1 MTKLK
6 DPLAFERP
14 GAFEETRYEKLHSVV
29 FDNPVEG
36 SKTVAN
42 SIADLIRKKQK
53 ENKNQKRAIAHKK
66 QIKIPIFYFLSYFK
80 GHILKS
86 LNQRK
91 KLK

>member
-14 GAFEETRYEKLHSVV
+14 GTFEETRYEKLHSVV

-42 SIADLIRKKQK
+42 SIADLIRKKT
-53 ENKNQKRAIAHKK
+53 KRK
-66 QIKIPIFYFLSYFK
+66 
-80 GHILKS
+80 
-86 LNQRK
+86 
-91 KLK
+91 